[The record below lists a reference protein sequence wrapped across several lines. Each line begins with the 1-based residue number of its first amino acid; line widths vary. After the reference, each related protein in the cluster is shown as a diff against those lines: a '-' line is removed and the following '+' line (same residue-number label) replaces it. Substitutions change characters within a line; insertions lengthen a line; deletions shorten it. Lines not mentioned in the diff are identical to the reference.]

1 MFVSTNFFPCFK
13 SIMFRYDFR
22 RNGAFLDI
30 VTSLIKDASDRGD
43 RSQPTGMISVSGS
56 DGKVLETL

>member
-1 MFVSTNFFPCFK
+1 
-13 SIMFRYDFR
+13 MFRYDFR